1 MGSEIDSLLSPYKIM
16 VMTQEQLD
24 LKITKLKAEIDDTKF
39 EIIWETSEEFKKFL
53 RSYLK
58 ILKNQLENLI

>member
-1 MGSEIDSLLSPYKIM
+1 M